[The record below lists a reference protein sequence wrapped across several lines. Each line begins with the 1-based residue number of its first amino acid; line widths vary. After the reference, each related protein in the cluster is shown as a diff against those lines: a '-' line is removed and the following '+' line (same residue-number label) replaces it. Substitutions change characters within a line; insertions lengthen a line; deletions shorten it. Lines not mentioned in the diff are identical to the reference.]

1 MQSWKL
7 NILRISVILILIIIL
22 CVLVFWLPNV
32 ANSFEKSAL
41 EFAHMKLPL
50 LIGIYFTGI
59 PFLIAVFNVFKLLKL
74 IEKDAVFSMN
84 SINYLSIISKCS
96 ISEIILYFV
105 GIIYLYV
112 NGVMHPKI
120 LLGVLIMF
128 TAFIIYVFIEILKEL
143 LLKAVEIKAENE
155 LTI

>member
-22 CVLVFWLPNV
+22 CVLVFWLPNI
-32 ANSFEKSAL
+32 ANPFEKSAL

-50 LIGIYFTGI
+50 LIGMYFTGI